1 LRMNVVTKTV
11 ARICAVTAFILFLY
25 AIGDVAVGFLRLP
38 DHLFVWRNFVKVLIL
53 VTLPFVPSLLAATYI
68 LSPRFSAS
76 QQSIVAVA
84 VSVAALTAVLA
95 VLFYLDLAYRG

>member
-1 LRMNVVTKTV
+1 MNVVTKTV
-11 ARICAVTAFILFLY
+11 ARICAVTAFILFLC

-68 LSPRFSAS
+68 LLPRFSAS
-76 QQSIVAVA
+76 QRSIIAGA
-84 VSVAALTAVLA
+84 VSVVALTAVLA
-95 VLFYLDLAYRG
+95 VLFYLDLAYGG